1 MGHRPRFLTRRS
13 RAWTVG
19 AYVGICVLAGVIA
32 SAFVLPHYF
41 SNAGT
46 SGVSTIHKT
55 GTNLANGSTAA
66 SPYAPGGEKTGT
78 AKPGDQLRWV
88 VSYQNDTSG
97 SASVAL
103 TDVLTDA
110 GAYVP
115 DSLQLPPNQNPAGA
129 LTPQFSIDGGTSWR
143 PGSPPAGA
151 TGVGF
156 TATAAPTGTQQ
167 LSAPFEVATS
177 STISVSGGDAYNAV
191 VRDDLV
197 YALWHHNPGPFLYCA
212 QLNGATCPGWPTNGN
227 VQSWSPTPGTPIGTG
242 TPFSGT
248 TPQQNG
254 TWIDGDRM
262 YWYVGPADNSST
274 GVACLDLSTTTPT
287 SCGYRP
293 TAAKAVSNTQLAAM
307 VGGTGLPASNGNY
320 YAVAANNGYAVITCA
335 TKAGVACAN
344 IPLIIT
350 MTSPNVLASA
360 TFGDYVFASVQ
371 QSTTAAWR
379 TYCYNIKAG
388 AFCSGSWP
396 QSSSTAVSR
405 AGTPFAPVL
414 STSGA
419 LTGVCTIINGAGT
432 ASTCLNLTGG
442 AIPNPYAGTGAVFSA
457 GGNGSG
463 DAFTVG
469 SRVYISTGNQVT
481 CRDFAAYS
489 GSGTV
494 PACAGFTSPVNKT
507 NYTVRAAGDVA
518 PDCLVASGD
527 AGQITFFDRFSGGA
541 CLQPSPQSVTV
552 SPRTYYCGTESP
564 QFRWSTLS
572 FPGLVTTA
580 YTGSTVSLRDQNGA
594 PIPGYDA
601 RDIPAGQTVDLQ
613 AIPSSVQ
620 SITATVTLNGVRDP
634 AGVRSGQISLAWS
647 GEPPQMCFTTTA
659 PPVACDAGAPSPV
672 KNSARAVTTSK
683 SESDAPAGHTTGSA
697 VFFVKA
703 EDDQCSLAIAKTS
716 SVQTARPGERVDYQI
731 TITNTG
737 SQAYADAQASDD
749 LSDVLQEATYGNDAK
764 ASSGAVSYTAPLL
777 SWKGALAAG
786 DQATITYTATVKNP
800 ASGDHRLV
808 NSVTSP
814 SRGNNC
820 PPDSSDT
827 TCTAIVGVLVSTVQW
842 HKVDA
847 GASRNTL
854 AGAEWTL
861 TPLDASG
868 KPAGPSIVVADC
880 VASSANQC
888 ANADTEPLGGLFR
901 VTDLGPGSYELVETR
916 APTGFLL
923 NTTPI
928 LVTVSATSA
937 TVELDD
943 IVNEQIP
950 VPAIPFTGGLG
961 ADSLTITGSAV
972 LALAAALGA
981 WYKLKRR
988 RAA

>member
-1 MGHRPRFLTRRS
+1 MAHRPRFATRRS
-13 RAWTVG
+13 RAWTRG
-19 AYVGICVLAGVIA
+19 AYVGVCIVAGAIA
-32 SAFVLPHYF
+32 SALVLPHYF
-41 SNAGT
+41 SNAGS

-55 GTNLANGSTAA
+55 ATNLSNGSIAA
-66 SPYAPGGEKTGT
+66 SSDAPGGEKTGT

-88 VSYQNDTSG
+88 VSYQNETSAN
-97 SASVAL
+97 ASVTL
-103 TDVLTDA
+103 TDVLTEA
-110 GAYVP
+110 GTYVP
-115 DSLQLPPNQNPAGA
+115 GSLQLPPSQNPVGA
-129 LTPQFSIDGGTSWR
+129 LTPQFSVDGGTSWR

-156 TATAAPTGTQQ
+156 TATSVPTGTRQ

-177 STISVSGGDAYNAV
+177 STISVAGGDAYNAV

-197 YALWHHNPGPFLYCA
+197 YALWHHNPGPFVYCA
-212 QLNGATCPGWPTNGN
+212 QLNGATCPGWPTGGN

-274 GVACLDLSTTTPT
+274 GVACLELSTPTPT

-293 TAAKAVSNTQLAAM
+293 TAGRAVSNTQLAAM

-320 YAVAANNGYAVITCA
+320 YAVAANNGSAVITCA
-335 TKAGVACAN
+335 TKAGVACTN
-344 IPLIIT
+344 IPLGIL

-360 TFGDYVFASVQ
+360 SFGDYVFASVQ
-371 QSTTAAWR
+371 QSTTAPWR
-379 TYCYNIKAG
+379 TYCYNIKVG

-396 QSSSTAVSR
+396 QNSSTAVSR

-419 LTGVCTIINGAGT
+419 LTGVCTITNGTGT
-432 ASTCLNLTGG
+432 ASTCLNLVGS
-442 AIPNPYAGTGAVFSA
+442 AISNPYAGSGAVFSA

-463 DAFTVG
+463 DAFAVG
-469 SRVYISTGNQVT
+469 ARVYISTGNQVS

-507 NYTVRAAGDVA
+507 NYTIRAALDVA

-541 CLQPSPQSVTV
+541 CLEPSPQSVTV

-580 YTGSTVSLRDQNGA
+580 YTGSTVTLRDQNGV

-601 RDIPAGQTVDLQ
+601 RNVPAGQTVDLQ

-620 SITATVTLNGVRDP
+620 SITATVTLNGVSDP
-634 AGVRSGQISLAWS
+634 TGVRSGQISLAWS
-647 GEPPQMCFTTTA
+647 GGPPQMCFTTTA
-659 PPVACDAGAPSPV
+659 PPVACDAGAPVPV
-672 KNSARAVTTSK
+672 KNSARAVTTSGAGG
-683 SESDAPAGHTTGSA
+683 DAPGGHTTGPA
-697 VFFVKA
+697 VFFVAA

-716 SVQTARPGERVDYQI
+716 SVQTARPGERVNYQI

-737 SQAYADAQASDD
+737 SQAYADARASDD
-749 LSDVLQEATYGNDAK
+749 LSDLLHEATFGGDAE
-764 ASSGAVSYTAPLL
+764 ASTGAVSYTAPILT
-777 SWKGALAAG
+777 WAGGLAAG
-786 DQATITYTATVKNP
+786 EKATITYTAIVKSP
-800 ASGDHRLV
+800 APGDHRLV
-808 NSVTSP
+808 NVVTSP

-820 PPDSSDT
+820 PPKNSDT
-827 TCTAIVGVLVSTVQW
+827 TCTAIVGVRVSTVQW

-847 GASRNTL
+847 SASRNTL

-861 TPLDASG
+861 TPLSVSG

-880 VASSANQC
+880 VASSAAEC
-888 ANADTEPLGGLFR
+888 PDADTEPVGGLFR

-916 APTGFLL
+916 APVGFVL
-923 NTTPI
+923 NRTPI
-928 LVTVSATSA
+928 PVTVSADLA
-937 TVELDD
+937 TVELGD
-943 IVNEQIP
+943 IVNKQIP
-950 VPAIPFTGGLG
+950 VPMIPFTGGVGTDL
-961 ADSLTITGSAV
+961 LTMTGSAV

-981 WYKLKRR
+981 WYVVRR
-988 RAA
+988 SRAA